1 MKSMGAELRGG
12 PELVIKEKCRWL
24 SGMCG
29 NGAEKSDLRLVF
41 LQTLT

>member
-1 MKSMGAELRGG
+1 MNEEHGAELRGG

-29 NGAEKSDLRLVF
+29 NGAEKRLFF
-41 LQTLT
+41 LTT